1 MTADDKALKAR
12 LMAEAEGAIDKLSA
26 GRSDKEDLQ
35 LDDIERLVRA
45 AGQTVMEHFT
55 RACRGGRAEE
65 GQRAD
70 RGLVSRL

>member
-35 LDDIERLVRA
+35 LMISSDSFVPL
-45 AGQTVMEHFT
+45 
-55 RACRGGRAEE
+55 GR
-65 GQRAD
+65 R
-70 RGLVSRL
+70 